1 MTNETL
7 EVIKTRRVIRVMNS
21 EPIKKSELDQILEA
35 VRWAPVGGNQRFLR
49 FVAVQ
54 DRLIIKLLRMI
65 SPGMFQHPQAI
76 IVICADWGE
85 HAKRKVK
92 GTDHSALID
101 VGTAMQTMLLAAHSL
116 RLGSGPVTSFNK
128 VSTNII
134 LNLSKNITSELMV
147 CIGHS
152 AYKNQMPM
160 LPKKKVTW
168 QSLVDWD
175 RLPD

>member
-128 VSTNII
+128 VAANII

-152 AYKNQMPM
+152 ASKNQMPM

-175 RLPD
+175 RLPN

>member
-54 DRLIIKLLRMI
+54 DLLIIKLLRMI
-65 SPGMFQHPQAI
+65 SPGMFQQPQAI

-92 GTDHSALID
+92 GTDHSAFID

-116 RLGSGPVTSFNK
+116 GLGSGPVTSFNK
-128 VSTNII
+128 VAADII
-134 LNLSKNITSELMV
+134 LNLSKNVTSELMV

-152 AYKNQMPM
+152 AGKNQMPM

-175 RLPD
+175 RLRN

>member
-152 AYKNQMPM
+152 ASKNQMPM

-175 RLPD
+175 RLPN